1 LQLVLS
7 YNFFKPDSPLKSV
20 GFLFLKILFLAVC
33 YASAFVSFAQIGGRN
48 SYEFLNL
55 SANPRTMALG
65 GINVSLGQN
74 DANMFLNNPAVLD
87 SSMAGWASLNYNPFF
102 GKIPHFLLTYAHDFG
117 GNIGLVGAGLQY
129 IRYGT
134 IQETDEAGKIIGE
147 FVAADYALTLGKT
160 WHSGNFRFGSN
171 AKIIASNIASYSAFA
186 LATDLGGV
194 FKHPEKDL
202 QIGLTLTNVG
212 FSIKNYFSGQNL
224 NLPFDA
230 RLGVSFKPRYMP
242 ARFSI
247 TAHHLYRWDIA
258 YNDPAFATTLD
269 PFTGQSQTKKISFAD
284 KLFRH
289 FVFGTELLLHKNFH
303 IRLGYNHLRSK
314 ELRFSEA
321 TALAG
326 FSGGL
331 AFRVKGY
338 EFAYTRAGFAAGGRS
353 FLVLS
358 KNIND
363 FFKKSE

>member
-1 LQLVLS
+1 V
-7 YNFFKPDSPLKSV
+7 
-20 GFLFLKILFLAVC
+20 
-33 YASAFVSFAQIGGRN
+33 
-48 SYEFLNL
+48 
-55 SANPRTMALG
+55 
-65 GINVSLGQN
+65 
-74 DANMFLNNPAVLD
+74 
-87 SSMAGWASLNYNPFF
+87 
-102 GKIPHFLLTYAHDFG
+102 
-117 GNIGLVGAGLQY
+117 
-129 IRYGT
+129 
-134 IQETDEAGKIIGE
+134 
-147 FVAADYALTLGKT
+147 
-160 WHSGNFRFGSN
+160 
-171 AKIIASNIASYSAFA
+171 KIIASNIASYSAFA

-194 FKHPEKDL
+194 FKHPQNDL

-224 NLPFDA
+224 RVPFDA
-230 RLGVSFKPRYMP
+230 RLGVSFKPQYMP
-242 ARFSI
+242 VRFSV

-269 PFTGQSQTKKISFAD
+269 PFTGQSQTQKISFAD